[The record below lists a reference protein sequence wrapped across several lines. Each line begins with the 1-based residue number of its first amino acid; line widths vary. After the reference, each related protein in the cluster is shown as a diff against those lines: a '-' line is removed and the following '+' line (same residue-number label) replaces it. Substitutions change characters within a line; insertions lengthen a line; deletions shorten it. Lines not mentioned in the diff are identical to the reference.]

1 MSDVYIKLTEQDV
14 RFVILN
20 VFIFFRITNTILIPK
35 SVAPVTTPN
44 SEP

>member
-14 RFVILN
+14 CFVILN
-20 VFIFFRITNTILIPK
+20 VLIFFRITNTILIPK
-35 SVAPVTTPN
+35 CVAPVTTPN